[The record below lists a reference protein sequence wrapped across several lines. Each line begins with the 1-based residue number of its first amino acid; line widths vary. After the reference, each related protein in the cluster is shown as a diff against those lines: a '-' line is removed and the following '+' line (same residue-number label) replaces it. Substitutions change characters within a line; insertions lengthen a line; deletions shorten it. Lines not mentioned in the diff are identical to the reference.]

1 MRRVKRADKLH
12 QAKSLLAT
20 ALMKEMRR
28 LQSGRAAAEELTDTV
43 DGVTGEQSVADQFG
57 AVYSALYNSA
67 ESAESMKEIEA

>member
-1 MRRVKRADKLH
+1 
-12 QAKSLLAT
+12 
-20 ALMKEMRR
+20 MKEMRR